1 MILNAALSASIVT
14 TMCVCYTVPSFTWSM
29 FRDEKDVNCILT
41 KEQDTFMRRLS
52 EFSVLFQI
60 LAYFLV
66 SKEQPGIMFVLS
78 SGPRHRTGK
87 GNSLYFI

>member
-1 MILNAALSASIVT
+1 
-14 TMCVCYTVPSFTWSM
+14 M
-29 FRDEKDVNCILT
+29 FATQCHLLPGQCFETKNCIFT